1 MTTHMETTLPGGER
15 AELPAD
21 ASEGQDAAEET
32 AAGATERL
40 PSLSHEAVRRLAS
53 ACFWITMALC
63 LALMA
68 FKTAARFDLTT
79 LWDDAYMF
87 QRYAHNIVAG
97 HGISWNPQ
105 GPPAYGLTSLAFLAA
120 AVPLHVIT
128 GGNTSLAAMLQ
139 SFVCGPALLVLLV
152 LLVLRA
158 AGDGKAARLCCFA
171 LVAFC
176 VARSTLTDHFVS
188 GMDTSFG
195 LCFLTAYLL
204 LALRLL
210 GDARVAGGVALGA
223 FGGLAFSVRPELTAF
238 AVLIP
243 LALITLERDR
253 ARRRFGLAAL
263 ATTAGVLALHL
274 AIAKLYFGS
283 PVPLPFY
290 AKSTNLYGSGI
301 LRAYRGRPTIDLF
314 DWLDFF
320 WPLFA
325 VIALDIL
332 VGLGARQAAAGA
344 PAGERQRTGPRAWW
358 AASSAFDK
366 GVLAATLLCLAYS
379 WLFVVPIMGFAQR
392 FYYAPLPGLIYIAC
406 RSAAR
411 LARTLTDSLGQPA
424 PAALP
429 VAGVAALAVLWLHL
443 STPLATAGKDLAGAA
458 AGNRL
463 GHFNIVKHGSASGP
477 QKYWFAIDR
486 VSTLPDDLVIA
497 TTEVG
502 MLGAMNLGKT
512 IVDMA
517 GLNDRRFALEPFS
530 ADRFFEAYKPD
541 LIYMPHPHYEK
552 MIADLEAHPEMA
564 RYVAYSKKKLG
575 TSQFGI
581 AVRRGSP
588 HFERL
593 QQIVKEKTSSKK

>member
-1 MTTHMETTLPGGER
+1 MTAHLETTLPGGER
-15 AELPAD
+15 AELSAD
-21 ASEGQDAAEET
+21 S
-32 AAGATERL
+32 AAGQGAAADLVERL
-40 PSLSHEAVRRLAS
+40 PSPPRAAVRRLAS

-68 FKTAARFDLTT
+68 CKTAALFDVST

-87 QRYAHNIVAG
+87 QRYAHNILAG

-105 GPPAYGLTSLAFLAA
+105 GPPAYGLTSLAFLVA
-120 AVPLHVIT
+120 AVPFHLIT

-139 SFVCGPALLVLLV
+139 SFVCGPVLLVLLV

-158 AGDGKAARLCCFA
+158 AGDGKGARLSCFA

-204 LALRLL
+204 LAQRVL
-210 GDARVAGGVALGA
+210 GQARVAGGAALGA
-223 FGGLAFSVRPELTAF
+223 FGGLAFSVRPELTAY
-238 AVLIP
+238 AVLVP
-243 LALITLERDR
+243 LALVALERDR

-263 ATTAGVLALHL
+263 AATAGILALHL
-274 AIAKLYFGS
+274 GAARLYFGS

-301 LRAYRGRPTIDLF
+301 LRAYRGRPTIDLL

-325 VIALDIL
+325 VIALDVL
-332 VGLGARQAAAGA
+332 VGLGARQAAPVT
-344 PAGERQRTGPRAWW
+344 PAEEGQRTGHRAWW
-358 AASSAFDK
+358 AASSAFDR

-379 WLFVVPIMGFAQR
+379 WLFVVPIMGYSQR
-392 FYYAPLPGLIYIAC
+392 FYYAPLPGLIYLAC
-406 RSAAR
+406 RSAVR
-411 LARTLTDSLGQPA
+411 LARTLSDSLGQPA

-429 VAGVAALAVLWLHL
+429 VAAVAALAVLWLHL
-443 STPLATAGKDLAGAA
+443 STPLATAGKDLAGAVA
-458 AGNRL
+458 ANRL
-463 GHFNIVKHGSASGP
+463 GHFNVVKHGSTSGP

-502 MLGAMNLGKT
+502 MLGAMNLDKT
-512 IVDMA
+512 ILDMA
-517 GLNDRRFALEPFS
+517 GLNDRRFALDPFS

-541 LIYMPHPHYEK
+541 LIYMPHPHYVK
-552 MIADLEAHPEMA
+552 MTQDLEAHPEMS
-564 RYVAYSKKKLG
+564 RYVVHSKKKLG
-575 TSQFGI
+575 TLDFGI
-581 AVRRGSP
+581 AIRRDSP
-588 HFERL
+588 YFEQL
-593 QQIVKEKTSSKK
+593 QQIVKDRTSTKSSSN

>member
-1 MTTHMETTLPGGER
+1 MTTHIETTLPGEEP

-21 ASEGQDAAEET
+21 ASAGQGAAEH
-32 AAGATERL
+32 AAERL
-40 PSLSHEAVRRLAS
+40 PSVPRTAVRRLVS

-68 FKTAARFDLTT
+68 CKTAARFDLTT

-87 QRYAHNIVAG
+87 QRYAHNILAG
-97 HGISWNPQ
+97 HGVSWNPG
-105 GPPAYGLTSLAFLAA
+105 GPPAYGLTSLAFIVA
-120 AVPLHVIT
+120 AVPLHLIT

-139 SFVCGPALLVLLV
+139 SFIWGPALLVLLV

-158 AGDGKAARLCCFA
+158 AGDGKVARLSCFS

-176 VARSTLTDHFVS
+176 VARSTLADHFVS

-195 LCFLTAYLL
+195 LSFLTAYLL

-210 GDARVAGGVALGA
+210 GPARVAGGVALGA
-223 FGGLAFSVRPELTAF
+223 FGGLAFSVRPELTAY
-238 AVLIP
+238 AVLVP
-243 LALITLERDR
+243 LALVVLERDR

-263 ATTAGVLALHL
+263 AGTAGVLAVHL
-274 AIAKLYFGS
+274 GAAKLYFGS
-283 PVPLPFY
+283 PLPLPFY

-301 LRAYRGRPTIDLF
+301 LRAYRGRPTIDLL

-325 VIALDIL
+325 VIALDVL
-332 VGLGARQAAAGA
+332 VGLGARQAAPGA
-344 PAGERQRTGPRAWW
+344 PAGEGQRTGPRAWW
-358 AASSAFDK
+358 AASSALDK

-392 FYYAPLPGLIYIAC
+392 FYYAPLPGLIYLAC
-406 RSAAR
+406 RSAVR
-411 LARTLTDSLGQPA
+411 LARTLSDALGQPA

-429 VAGVAALAVLWLHL
+429 VAGVAALAILWLHL
-443 STPLATAGKDLAGAA
+443 ATPLATAGKDLAGAV

-463 GHFNIVKHGSASGP
+463 GHFNIVKHGNTSGP
-477 QKYWFAIDR
+477 QSYWFAIDR

-502 MLGAMNLGKT
+502 MLGAMNLEKT
-512 IVDMA
+512 IIDMA

-530 ADRFFEAYKPD
+530 ADRFFAAYKPD
-541 LIYMPHPHYEK
+541 LIYMPHPHYVK
-552 MIADLEAHPEMA
+552 MIEDLEAHPEMS
-564 RYVAYSKKKLG
+564 RYVVHTKKKLG

-581 AVRRGSP
+581 AIRRESRY
-588 HFERL
+588 FEKL
-593 QQIVKEKTSSKK
+593 QQIVKEKTSSKSK

>member
-1 MTTHMETTLPGGER
+1 MTTHIETTLPGEEP
-15 AELPAD
+15 AELPAGASAGQGAAAD
-21 ASEGQDAAEET
+21 ATD
-32 AAGATERL
+32 RL
-40 PSLSHEAVRRLAS
+40 PSVPRTAARRLVS

-68 FKTAARFDLTT
+68 CKTAARFDLTT

-87 QRYAHNIVAG
+87 QRYAHNILAG
-97 HGISWNPQ
+97 HGVSWNPD
-105 GPPAYGLTSLAFLAA
+105 GPPAYGLTSLAFIVV
-120 AVPLHVIT
+120 AVPFHLVT

-139 SFVCGPALLVLLV
+139 SFIWGPALLVLLV

-158 AGDGKAARLCCFA
+158 AGDGKVARLSCFS

-210 GDARVAGGVALGA
+210 GDARIAGGVALGA
-223 FGGLAFSVRPELTAF
+223 FGGLAFSVRPELTAY
-238 AVLIP
+238 AVLVP
-243 LALITLERDR
+243 LALVALERDS

-263 ATTAGVLALHL
+263 AATAGVLALHL
-274 AIAKLYFGS
+274 VAAKLYFGS
-283 PVPLPFY
+283 PLPLPFY

-301 LRAYRGRPTIDLF
+301 LRAYRGRPTIDLL

-325 VIALDIL
+325 VIALDVL
-332 VGLGARQAAAGA
+332 VGLGARQAASGA
-344 PAGERQRTGPRAWW
+344 PAGEGQRTGPRAWW
-358 AASSAFDK
+358 AASTALDK
-366 GVLAATLLCLAYS
+366 GILAATLLCLAYS

-392 FYYAPLPGLIYIAC
+392 FYYAPLPGLIYLAC
-406 RSAAR
+406 RSAVR
-411 LARTLTDSLGQPA
+411 LARTLSDALGQPS

-429 VAGVAALAVLWLHL
+429 VAGVAALAILWLHL
-443 STPLATAGKDLAGAA
+443 STPLATAGKDLAGAV

-463 GHFNIVKHGSASGP
+463 GHFNIVKHGNTSGP
-477 QKYWFAIDR
+477 QSYWFAIDR

-502 MLGAMNLGKT
+502 MLGAMNLEKT
-512 IVDMA
+512 IIDMA

-530 ADRFFEAYKPD
+530 AERFFAAYKPD
-541 LIYMPHPHYEK
+541 LIYMPHPHYVK
-552 MIADLEAHPEMA
+552 MIEELEAHPEMS
-564 RYVAYSKKKLG
+564 RYVVYSKKKLG

-581 AVRRGSP
+581 AVRRESRY
-588 HFERL
+588 FERL
-593 QQIVKEKTSSKK
+593 QQIVKEKASSKSK